1 MLTPVDI
8 QNKEFKSGGL
18 GYDKRD
24 VESFVSKLAQDYETL
39 YRENMDYKD
48 KIKNLN
54 SMVSNYRS
62 MEKTLQ
68 KALVLA
74 EKTAEETKVAAE
86 KEAKNIEKQANVR
99 AQIMI
104 ADAKDEIRHIQEK
117 SLALSRQ
124 FDAFK
129 AQFKAILLSNLNLL
143 DSDSFKISLESDN
156 IIKADL
162 DILKS
167 FQNEREAKEA
177 AEKAENA
184 ENAEEESLDSLEEQ
198 KKEEVKEEEESS
210 KAKSKKKIE
219 PVKIVD
225 EDEDEEEEADASDED
240 EEDEEDEEDDEA
252 SDTEEPDDGIDEDGE
267 IKGQGAFKF
276 VDAEDDD

>member
-62 MEKTLQ
+62 MENTLQ

-74 EKTAEETKVAAE
+74 EKTAEETKAAAE

-129 AQFKAILLSNLNLL
+129 AQYKAILLSSLNLL

-162 DILKS
+162 EILKS

-177 AEKAENA
+177 VQKAEKAENA
-184 ENAEEESLDSLEEQ
+184 EEVDSSDSLDEQ

-225 EDEDEEEEADASDED
+225 EDEEEEADASD
-240 EEDEEDEEDDEA
+240 EDEEDEEDDEA
-252 SDTEEPDDGIDEDGE
+252 SDTEEPDDGMDEDGE

>member
-74 EKTAEETKVAAE
+74 EKTAEETKAAAE

-129 AQFKAILLSNLNLL
+129 AQYKAILLSNLNLL

-162 DILKS
+162 EILKS

-177 AEKAENA
+177 AEKAETA
-184 ENAEEESLDSLEEQ
+184 ENADEVDSSDSLEEQ

-225 EDEDEEEEADASDED
+225 EDEEEEADASDED
-240 EEDEEDEEDDEA
+240 EEDEEDDEA
-252 SDTEEPDDGIDEDGE
+252 SDNEEPDDGIDEDGE

>member
-54 SMVSNYRS
+54 SIVSNYRS

-184 ENAEEESLDSLEEQ
+184 EEVESSDSFEEQ

-240 EEDEEDEEDDEA
+240 EEDDEDDEA

>member
-18 GYDKRD
+18 GYDKRN

-177 AEKAENA
+177 TENA
-184 ENAEEESLDSLEEQ
+184 ENAEEVESSDSFEEQ

-240 EEDEEDEEDDEA
+240 EEDEEDDEA

>member
-184 ENAEEESLDSLEEQ
+184 ENAEEVESSDSLEEQ

-225 EDEDEEEEADASDED
+225 EDEEEEEEADASD
-240 EEDEEDEEDDEA
+240 EDEEDEEDDEA

>member
-177 AEKAENA
+177 AENA
-184 ENAEEESLDSLEEQ
+184 ENAEEVESSDSLEEQ

-240 EEDEEDEEDDEA
+240 EEDEEDDEA
-252 SDTEEPDDGIDEDGE
+252 SDT
-267 IKGQGAFKF
+267 
-276 VDAEDDD
+276 

>member
-74 EKTAEETKVAAE
+74 EKTAEETKAAAE

-129 AQFKAILLSNLNLL
+129 AQYKAILLSNLNLL

-162 DILKS
+162 EILKS

-177 AEKAENA
+177 AEKAETA
-184 ENAEEESLDSLEEQ
+184 ENAEEVDSSDSLEEQ
-198 KKEEVKEEEESS
+198 KKEEVKEEESS

-225 EDEDEEEEADASDED
+225 EDEEEEADASD
-240 EEDEEDEEDDEA
+240 EDEEDEEDDEA

>member
-48 KIKNLN
+48 KIKSLN

-74 EKTAEETKVAAE
+74 EQTAEETKAAAE

-104 ADAKDEIRHIQEK
+104 ADAKNEIRHIQEK

-124 FDAFK
+124 FDTFK
-129 AQFKAILLSNLNLL
+129 AQYKAILLSNLNLL

-162 DILKS
+162 EILKS

-177 AEKAENA
+177 DEKAENA
-184 ENAEEESLDSLEEQ
+184 ENAEEVDSSYSLEEQ

-225 EDEDEEEEADASDED
+225 EDEEEEADASD
-240 EEDEEDEEDDEA
+240 EDEEDDEA

>member
-74 EKTAEETKVAAE
+74 EKTAEETKAAAE

-129 AQFKAILLSNLNLL
+129 AQYKAILLSNLNLL

-162 DILKS
+162 EILKS

-184 ENAEEESLDSLEEQ
+184 ENAEEVDSSDSLEEQ

-210 KAKSKKKIE
+210 KAKTKKKIE

-225 EDEDEEEEADASDED
+225 EDEEEEADASD
-240 EEDEEDEEDDEA
+240 EDEEDEEDDEA

>member
-162 DILKS
+162 EILKS

-177 AEKAENA
+177 AENA
-184 ENAEEESLDSLEEQ
+184 ENAEEVESSDSFEEQ

-225 EDEDEEEEADASDED
+225 EDEDEEEEADSSD
-240 EEDEEDEEDDEA
+240 EDEEDEEDDEA

>member
-177 AEKAENA
+177 AENA
-184 ENAEEESLDSLEEQ
+184 ENAEEVESSDSLEEQ

-240 EEDEEDEEDDEA
+240 EEDEEDDEA

>member
-74 EKTAEETKVAAE
+74 EKTAEETKAAAE

-129 AQFKAILLSNLNLL
+129 AQYKAILLSNLNLL

-162 DILKS
+162 EILKS

-177 AEKAENA
+177 AEKAETA
-184 ENAEEESLDSLEEQ
+184 ENAEEVDSSDSLEEQ

-225 EDEDEEEEADASDED
+225 EDEEEEADASD
-240 EEDEEDEEDDEA
+240 EDEEDEEDDEA

>member
-162 DILKS
+162 EILKS

-184 ENAEEESLDSLEEQ
+184 EEAESSDSFEEQ

-240 EEDEEDEEDDEA
+240 EEDEEDDEA

>member
-129 AQFKAILLSNLNLL
+129 AQYKAILLSNLNLL

-162 DILKS
+162 EILKS

-184 ENAEEESLDSLEEQ
+184 ENAEEVDSTDALEEQ

-225 EDEDEEEEADASDED
+225 EDEEEEADASD
-240 EEDEEDEEDDEA
+240 EDEEDEEDDEA